1 MKKVCKMCGII
12 FYSTD
17 QEQEVCSI
25 CLDDMAEADKEEQ
38 EGGNDHGAT

>member
-17 QEQEVCSI
+17 PDQEVCSI
-25 CLDDMAEADKEEQ
+25 CLDDMAEAEGMENEE
-38 EGGNDHGAT
+38 